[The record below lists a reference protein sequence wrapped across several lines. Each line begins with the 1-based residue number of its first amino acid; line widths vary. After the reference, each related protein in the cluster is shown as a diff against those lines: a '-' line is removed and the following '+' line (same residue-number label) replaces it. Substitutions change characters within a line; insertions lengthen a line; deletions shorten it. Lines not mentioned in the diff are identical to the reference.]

1 MFLQSFQLPHVPG
14 EGRAGTVDDN
24 DLTIMSTGQSAT
36 HHTTSSP
43 REDVAGAV
51 PSTGGGTHDH
61 VEHGEEEGAE
71 EINIDVTI
79 PAFPGSSR
87 VRSMGTLDIS
97 FLVDEN
103 QVPVKIE
110 KIPGIS
116 IRLF

>member
-24 DLTIMSTGQSAT
+24 DLTIMSTEQSAT
-36 HHTTSSP
+36 HHTTSSR
-43 REDVAGAV
+43 REDVAGVV
-51 PSTGGGTHDH
+51 PSTGGGTPDH
-61 VEHGEEEGAE
+61 VEHGQEEGAE
-71 EINIDVTI
+71 EISIDVTI

-87 VRSMGTLDIS
+87 VRSTGTLDIS

-110 KIPGIS
+110 KIPGI
-116 IRLF
+116 

>member
-1 MFLQSFQLPHVPG
+1 
-14 EGRAGTVDDN
+14 
-24 DLTIMSTGQSAT
+24 MSTGQSAT
-36 HHTTSSP
+36 HHTTSSQ

-79 PAFPGSSR
+79 PAFPGSSH
-87 VRSMGTLDIS
+87 VRSMRTLDIS

-110 KIPGIS
+110 KIPGI
-116 IRLF
+116 